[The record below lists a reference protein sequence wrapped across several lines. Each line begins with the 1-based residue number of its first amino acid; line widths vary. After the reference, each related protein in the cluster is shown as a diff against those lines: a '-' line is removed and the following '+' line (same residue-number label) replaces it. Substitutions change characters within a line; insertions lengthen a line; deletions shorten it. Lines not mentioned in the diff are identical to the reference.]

1 MECQHEVAHRVFLGT
16 VERESRASLPSCY
29 GAHELLPESLGG
41 RCKLIELGTAEG
53 RVSDSYRGGPAI
65 AEMIAAAHVS
75 GDGNVSDDTIFGIVD
90 TKYVPELHK
99 LRSKLLNLAFRV

>member
-75 GDGNVSDDTIFGIVD
+75 GMVTSPT
-90 TKYVPELHK
+90 TPLLELSI
-99 LRSKLLNLAFRV
+99 RSMYQSCTNSEASC